1 MRADTSV
8 FDDPLQNLA
17 SSFKM
22 RMVSFSLSEENA
34 ELGTSE
40 EQRKKPGSLN

>member
-1 MRADTSV
+1 MRADTSES
-8 FDDPLQNLA
+8 DDPLQNLV

-22 RMVSFSLSEENA
+22 RRVSFSLSDEYA
-34 ELGTSE
+34 ELGSSE